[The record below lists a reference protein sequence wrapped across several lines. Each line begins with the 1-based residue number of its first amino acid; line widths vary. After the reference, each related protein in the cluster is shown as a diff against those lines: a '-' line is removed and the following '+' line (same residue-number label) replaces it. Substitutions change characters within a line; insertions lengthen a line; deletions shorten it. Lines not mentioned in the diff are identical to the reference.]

1 MPDIRSD
8 EEIEGMVCG
17 HPSCSFNVFEELQTL
32 KEEQE
37 NTIMKSNKVDWVEEV
52 YLPHLK
58 EEHDGD
64 FPLPGGGTV

>member
-1 MPDIRSD
+1 MPDVRSD
-8 EEIEGMVCG
+8 EEIKGMVCN
-17 HPSCSFNVFEELQTL
+17 HPNCSFNVYEELQTL

-37 NTIMKSNKVDWVEEV
+37 NTIMQSNKVDWVEEV

-58 EEHDGD
+58 EEHDGS